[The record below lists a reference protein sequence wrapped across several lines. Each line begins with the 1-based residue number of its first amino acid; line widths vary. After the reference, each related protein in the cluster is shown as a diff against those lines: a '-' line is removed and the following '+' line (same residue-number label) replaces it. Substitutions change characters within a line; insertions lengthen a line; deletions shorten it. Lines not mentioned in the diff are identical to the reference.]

1 LKHQKGR
8 ERAVHDEVTLA
19 MCVRERERENAAVGV
34 GVGEHIKKLEVS
46 PVSVSFANIR
56 NHLAIVLLYRSLPF

>member
-1 LKHQKGR
+1 M
-8 ERAVHDEVTLA
+8 HDEVTLA
-19 MCVRERERENAAVGV
+19 MILKGVCVRERENAAVGV

-46 PVSVSFANIR
+46 PVSVSFANVR